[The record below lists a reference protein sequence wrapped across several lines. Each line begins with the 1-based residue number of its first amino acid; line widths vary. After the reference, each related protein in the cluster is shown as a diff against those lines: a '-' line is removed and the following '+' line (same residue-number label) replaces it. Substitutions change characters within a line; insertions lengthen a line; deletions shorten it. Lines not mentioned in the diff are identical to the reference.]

1 VLNYLRL
8 AAPLAVGVCRPAH
21 AASLFAASVETNQ
34 FFQPLALAA
43 GLATLFGVC
52 FFVWNRERR
61 MQRQRE
67 RLRKTYHL
75 SEEILSASSPEAIY
89 KRINDALVAILGV
102 SGLHLYVYNRAT
114 KTLDALTGEHEEAVS
129 ISLSAPPGGTY

>member
-1 VLNYLRL
+1 MTAN
-8 AAPLAVGVCRPAH
+8 PL
-21 AASLFAASVETNQ
+21 
-34 FFQPLALAA
+34 FQPLVAAA
-43 GLATLFGVC
+43 GLAALCTIG

-75 SEEILSASSPEAIY
+75 SEEILSASTPEAIY
-89 KRINDALVAILGV
+89 QRISDALVSILGV
-102 SGLHLYVYNRAT
+102 SRVHLYVYNRAA

-129 ISLSAPPGGTY
+129 ISLSAPPGGTYAGAVACYHYRTL